1 MARDIV
7 KSNIAAVAVNHGST
21 NAFSTS
27 NLGLR
32 LYMGVQDF
40 NYSINLSRQNQK
52 QLGTQDYSFREIN
65 NQPDVELGVSYLANS
80 ACSNEMNGGFVGES
94 AFFTRFNNFFSGTLE
109 NSTNFYVFFDP
120 NQSSDIFNTLTFDE
134 SLINLS
140 GFDAIAFG
148 NCFPATYGI
157 SYAVGT
163 LPIVSTN
170 YICSNV
176 VFENITGTTMQ
187 SPAINLTGG
196 NNNGVGLCEFEF
208 EEQVTNDADPLV
220 LNPADTGSTV
230 TLQNLQVGGQPLSGV
245 HAIQSLDMSV
255 DLPRV
260 PSYGLGNDYAYNRKA
275 QLPANGRFSVSSLV
289 SGFNEG
295 SLTGILKNDQNY
307 DFQLVLAS
315 GSKKLI
321 YQIEDAKLNSY
332 NYGMGLNEMM
342 TLDAEFGFEVTET
355 KGLKVSGTLY

>member
-1 MARDIV
+1 MSFPCPGCTIV
-7 KSNIAAVAVNHGST
+7 
-21 NAFSTS
+21 FS
-27 NLGLR
+27 G
-32 LYMGVQDF
+32 
-40 NYSINLSRQNQK
+40 
-52 QLGTQDYSFREIN
+52 
-65 NQPDVELGVSYLANS
+65 
-80 ACSNEMNGGFVGES
+80 
-94 AFFTRFNNFFSGTLE
+94 RFNNFFSGTLE

-196 NNNGVGLCEFEF
+196 NNNGVGLCQFQF

-230 TLQNLQVGGQPLSGV
+230 TLQNIKTERRLDTSLAEEERVRNAPNTLLAALPPLHVSQRVKARSGE
-245 HAIQSLDMSV
+245 
-255 DLPRV
+255 
-260 PSYGLGNDYAYNRKA
+260 RK
-275 QLPANGRFSVSSLV
+275 Q
-289 SGFNEG
+289 
-295 SLTGILKNDQNY
+295 Q
-307 DFQLVLAS
+307 
-315 GSKKLI
+315 KKRH
-321 YQIEDAKLNSY
+321 
-332 NYGMGLNEMM
+332 
-342 TLDAEFGFEVTET
+342 
-355 KGLKVSGTLY
+355 